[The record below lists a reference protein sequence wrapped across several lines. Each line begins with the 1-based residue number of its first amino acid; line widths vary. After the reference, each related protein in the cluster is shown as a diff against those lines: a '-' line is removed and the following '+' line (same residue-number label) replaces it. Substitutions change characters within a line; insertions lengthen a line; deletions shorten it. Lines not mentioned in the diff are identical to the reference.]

1 MEIFNTA
8 LNQLVEKKQKNKNVI
23 VKQKD
28 YSSILNTIMH
38 MVEDKNMLVFLEAIK
53 TVELLATLLGQA
65 MVKTQKTKTFF
76 NLIAAKSAETKTVVI
91 AGVEKALVALGPPVC
106 STLQFSEM
114 CMSVATTH
122 KNPRVKQFM
131 IEHTLDTF
139 IKKIDVEQAGAVFKQ
154 C

>member
-65 MVKTQKTKTFF
+65 MVKT
-76 NLIAAKSAETKTVVI
+76 
-91 AGVEKALVALGPPVC
+91 
-106 STLQFSEM
+106 
-114 CMSVATTH
+114 
-122 KNPRVKQFM
+122 
-131 IEHTLDTF
+131 
-139 IKKIDVEQAGAVFKQ
+139 
-154 C
+154 

>member
-8 LNQLVEKKQKNKNVI
+8 LYQLVEKKQKNKNVI

-65 MVKTQKTKTFF
+65 MVKT
-76 NLIAAKSAETKTVVI
+76 
-91 AGVEKALVALGPPVC
+91 
-106 STLQFSEM
+106 
-114 CMSVATTH
+114 
-122 KNPRVKQFM
+122 
-131 IEHTLDTF
+131 
-139 IKKIDVEQAGAVFKQ
+139 
-154 C
+154 